1 MKNEKNSGEAS
12 GLLAN
17 VGWSFAQRILPQ
29 CVTLLVSIILA
40 RLLLPEDYGS
50 IAIVNVIIAIG
61 DALVV
66 GGFGNALVQK
76 KEAKAIDFNSIC
88 WVSMSVSVAIYAII
102 FVCAPLIAKFYSQDI
117 LTPVIRVM
125 GLKFVF
131 SAFNSVQ
138 TAYVQKK
145 MMFRKLFLS
154 TVGGSMMSSVVG
166 IVMAFSGYGIWAL
179 VAQYMTNAVIHTA
192 VLFFMIDW
200 RPKFE
205 VSWKSARELWS
216 YGAKVLGAT
225 LVFTVRDNIRTLLIG
240 KRFTSSD
247 LAYYNQGQKYP
258 ALLVTDIV
266 AALGNVLFPV
276 MSKNQTDTE
285 KVKALMRNAIRISS
299 YILLPAIAGMFAVSE
314 TFVRV
319 VLTDKWLPCV
329 PFLQIMCLV
338 YSTRS
343 LSTIFQKALL
353 SVGKSNLNLL
363 HETITSSLTIVL
375 LVIAVFVFD
384 SVVMIAISQVAVM
397 VVGVGLYIA
406 WTRQCFDYQF
416 RELVKD
422 FVPPV
427 SMSLVMVTAVV
438 LVDMVPLLGIVKLI
452 LQVLLGVLIYLG
464 LSMAFK
470 NPSYLW
476 IKSYVFKAL
485 KKAKK

>member
-1 MKNEKNSGEAS
+1 MKNEKNSGAAS
-12 GLLAN
+12 GLLTN

-29 CVTLLVSIILA
+29 CVTLLVSIVLA
-40 RLLLPEDYGS
+40 RLLAPEDYGS

-61 DALVV
+61 DALVI

-76 KEAKAIDFNSIC
+76 KEAKATDFNSIC
-88 WVSMSVSVAIYAII
+88 WVSMSLSVAIYAVI
-102 FVCAPLIAKFYSQDI
+102 FICAPLIAKFYSQDI

-125 GLKFVF
+125 GLKFIF

-154 TVGGSMMSSVVG
+154 TVGGSMVSSVVG
-166 IVMAFSGYGIWAL
+166 IAMAFSGYGIWAL
-179 VAQYMTNAVIHTA
+179 VAQYMTNAVIHTV

-205 VSWKSARELWS
+205 ISWKSVKELWD

-225 LVFTVRDNIRTLLIG
+225 LVYTIRDNIRTLLIG
-240 KRFTSSD
+240 KRFSSSD
-247 LAYYNQGQKYP
+247 LAYYNQGQKFP

-299 YILLPAIAGMFAVSE
+299 YVLLPAIAGMFAVSE

-319 VLTDKWLPCV
+319 ILTDKWLPCV
-329 PFLQIMCLV
+329 PFLQIMCLI

-353 SVGKSNLNLL
+353 SIGKSNLNLL
-363 HETITSSLTIVL
+363 HETITSTMTIVL
-375 LVIAVFVFD
+375 LVVAVFVFD

-397 VVGVGLYIA
+397 LVGVGLYIT
-406 WTRQCFDYQF
+406 WTRRHFNYRF
-416 RELVKD
+416 WELVKD
-422 FVPPV
+422 FVPPLL
-427 SMSLVMVTAVV
+427 MSLTMVAVVV
-438 LVDMVPLLGIVKLI
+438 LVGMVPLQGIVKLI
-452 LQVLLGVLIYLG
+452 LQVLVGVLVYLG
-464 LSMAFK
+464 LSMVSK
-470 NPSYLW
+470 NTSYLW
-476 IKSYVFKAL
+476 IKSYISKAFKKQ
-485 KKAKK
+485 KK